1 MREQKIVMIISKVP
15 NYIWA
20 KVKRNPFPSTVI
32 LVFALLTALGISGS
46 SMGAYDQIFLGKSPG
61 LLLGTSRPIRSDE
74 WLVGSQEDL
83 SQKAA
88 NYPAINKNIGL
99 GQDMSM
105 ILDVPFK
112 SPFVAFKPDTL
123 FLFIMPYANAFA
135 AHWWFM
141 SVVLLLG
148 FYYLMDTLFPRKRII
163 ISLAAVL
170 LLFNPFVQWWY
181 ESGTLLSIGYA
192 LWIALMIIK
201 LFEEKNNLIKSLIY
215 GSGLAYFSLCFAF
228 LLYPPFQLSI
238 AYVAIAV
245 LLGYFYFRYFSQHV
259 HFRHDLYRWL
269 TVLLSVFIV
278 LGFFGVF
285 YSGHKQTIK
294 TIMDTAYPGVRS
306 IQSGQNGENLSGESA
321 NMTDTFS
328 SPILFNLQ
336 RESKGGL
343 FYTNQ
348 SEASRVVAI
357 NLVLFPLFVLYVL
370 KKEPRKRE
378 LADYLLLSTSIL
390 SGIFM
395 VRMFTPFFN
404 LPFKLLLFD
413 KVQNE
418 RLAIGFVLLCAI
430 QLVLFGVINIKK
442 VSYKTAGVA
451 AMFVFALFFDASM
464 IMVHQY
470 PKFISS
476 EGALLACLIIGL
488 ASFFL
493 LQKKYFVIGLSIFT
507 AFSVGSSIFINP
519 LYKRSEP
526 VALQTATSFIKK
538 HYDNNKSW
546 IVFDSVIIENIPEV
560 AGEHSLSGVQIYP
573 QLSLWKKIDSSS
585 VADIAYNRY
594 AHEIFTTNPNPNNVE
609 FFNPQPDVLLVYFD
623 CGVAKK
629 LPDLGYAL
637 SSAPINAD
645 SALQCLSLID
655 TIKYPNVNL
664 YIYKYSP
671 HP

>member
-20 KVKRNPFPSTVI
+20 KVKSNPFPLTVI
-32 LVFALLTALGISGS
+32 LVFVLLTALGVSGS
-46 SMGAYDQIFLGKSPG
+46 SMGAYDQMFLGKSPG
-61 LLLGTSRPIRSDE
+61 LLLGTPRPIRSDE
-74 WLVGSQEDL
+74 WLVETQETL
-83 SQKAA
+83 SQKVA
-88 NYPAINKNIGL
+88 NYPAINKNIGT

-105 ILDVPFK
+105 IIDVPFK
-112 SPFVAFKPDTL
+112 GAFTVFKPDTL
-123 FLFIMPYANAFA
+123 FFFIMPYANAFA

-141 SVVLLLG
+141 SLVLLLG
-148 FYYLMDTLFPRKRII
+148 FYYLMDALFPRKRVI

-181 ESGTLLSIGYA
+181 QSGTLLSIGYA
-192 LWIALMIIK
+192 LWIVLMFIK
-201 LFEEKNNLIKSLIY
+201 LFEEKINHTSLAIY
-215 GSGLAYFSLCFAF
+215 GAGLAYFSICFAF

-238 AYVAIAV
+238 AYIAVAI
-245 LLGYFYFRYFSQHV
+245 LLGYLYYRYFNRHIR
-259 HFRHDLYRWL
+259 FRLDLYRWL

-278 LGFFGVF
+278 LGLFGVF
-285 YSGHKQTIK
+285 YAGHKQTIK

-306 IQSGQNGENLSGESA
+306 FQSGQNGGGPNGEGPNLT
-321 NMTDTFS
+321 NTFS

-336 RESKGGL
+336 KETKNGL
-343 FYTNQ
+343 FYANQ

-357 NLVLFPLFVLYVL
+357 NLVLFPLFALYVL
-370 KKEPRKRE
+370 KKAPKKRE

-430 QLVLFGVINIKK
+430 QLVLFGVINIKRI
-442 VSYKTAGVA
+442 SYKTAGMMA
-451 AMFVFALFFDASM
+451 IFVFALFFDASM

-493 LQKKYFVIGLSIFT
+493 LQKRYFVIGLSIFT

-526 VALQTATSFIKK
+526 VALQNATSFIKK

-560 AGEHSLSGVQIYP
+560 AGVHSLSGVQIYP
-573 QLSLWKKIDSSS
+573 QLSLWKNIDSSS
-585 VADIAYNRY
+585 IANIAYNRY
-594 AHEIFTTNPNPNNVE
+594 AHEIFTANPNPNNVE

-623 CGVAKK
+623 CNVAKK
-629 LPDLGYAL
+629 LPNFGYAL
-637 SSAPINAD
+637 SPTLITSK
-645 SALQCLSLID
+645 SALQCLSLTD
-655 TIKYPNVNL
+655 TIRYPNINL

-671 HP
+671 YP